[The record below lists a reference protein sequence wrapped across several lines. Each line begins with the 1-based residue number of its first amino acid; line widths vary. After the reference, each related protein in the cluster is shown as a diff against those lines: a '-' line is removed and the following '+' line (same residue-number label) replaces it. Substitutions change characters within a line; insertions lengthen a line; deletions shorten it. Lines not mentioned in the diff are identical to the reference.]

1 MCKLQLGHK
10 SIKEKF
16 PAENSSRANC
26 AVFFSLL
33 TLDDQWY
40 SVNRN
45 RFPVLIIL
53 ALWRIWMRLEGA
65 WEKSR
70 PLGHF
75 WKFSDKTINRDRG
88 FKWNFERLNSKAG
101 DKSKKKQK
109 KNKKKMENLNI

>member
-53 ALWRIWMRLEGA
+53 ALWQIWMRLEGV

-75 WKFSDKTINRDRG
+75 RKISDKTINRDRG
-88 FKWNFERLNSKAG
+88 FEWNFEELYSIAD
-101 DKSKKKQK
+101 DKSKDKIS
-109 KNKKKMENLNI
+109 NENSKFK